1 MLYLDLSERLH
12 LLCGWCCSIDRN
24 FRISQMAYD
33 HMLGKKHQ
41 PSYWPNEVM
50 MYDEKELNALREEE
64 IKIDTVITHTAPSF
78 CPPFIKGNMAH
89 WSASDE
95 NLEYDVRKER
105 KDMNKMYQALKQQGH
120 PLAVWCYGHFHA
132 SERIE
137 FEGVRFCLLDIVEL
151 YSLF

>member
-1 MLYLDLSERLH
+1 
-12 LLCGWCCSIDRN
+12 
-24 FRISQMAYD
+24 
-33 HMLGKKHQ
+33 MLGKKHQ

-78 CPPFIKGNMAH
+78 CPPFIKGNMEH

-105 KDMNKMYQALKQQGH
+105 KDMNKMY
-120 PLAVWCYGHFHA
+120 
-132 SERIE
+132 
-137 FEGVRFCLLDIVEL
+137 
-151 YSLF
+151 